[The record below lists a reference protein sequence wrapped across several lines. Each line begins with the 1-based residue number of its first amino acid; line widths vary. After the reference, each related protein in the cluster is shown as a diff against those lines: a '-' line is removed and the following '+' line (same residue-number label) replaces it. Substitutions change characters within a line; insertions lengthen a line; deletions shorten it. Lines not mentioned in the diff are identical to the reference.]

1 MTIELLISC
10 MYQNDISIVTED
22 KLQCDV
28 LVINQCNKDDYS
40 ESMVNGYRVRMI
52 STRERGLS
60 VSRNM
65 AINNSQA
72 DICLI
77 CDDDEVL
84 MPDCAKNILQAFERH
99 PKADIIT
106 FALRY
111 GEKKF
116 ANIEKEV
123 KYVEAMKTSSLQI
136 AFRRKKIQKHR
147 LSFNIKMGSGTGNGG
162 GEEIKFLFDCLKAGL
177 VIWYVPIIIASIQDG
192 SKSQWFK
199 GFTRQYFFNK
209 GWSNKM
215 ILGKFWA
222 CINAAYFTITHYN
235 KYKNDCSFWLSFLY
249 QIKGTFQRK

>member
-1 MTIELLISC
+1 MTLELLISC

-162 GEEIKFLFDCLKAGL
+162 GEEI
-177 VIWYVPIIIASIQDG
+177 
-192 SKSQWFK
+192 
-199 GFTRQYFFNK
+199 
-209 GWSNKM
+209 

-222 CINAAYFTITHYN
+222 CIYAAYFTITHYN

>member
-1 MTIELLISC
+1 
-10 MYQNDISIVTED
+10 
-22 KLQCDV
+22 
-28 LVINQCNKDDYS
+28 
-40 ESMVNGYRVRMI
+40 
-52 STRERGLS
+52 
-60 VSRNM
+60 
-65 AINNSQA
+65 
-72 DICLI
+72 
-77 CDDDEVL
+77 

-209 GWSNKM
+209 
-215 ILGKFWA
+215 ILIFILPLNGGFPV
-222 CINAAYFTITHYN
+222 
-235 KYKNDCSFWLSFLY
+235 LSFVFSGADVHRFY
-249 QIKGTFQRK
+249 YIQRTIPPAVY

>member
-1 MTIELLISC
+1 MGNFS
-10 MYQNDISIVTED
+10 
-22 KLQCDV
+22 
-28 LVINQCNKDDYS
+28 
-40 ESMVNGYRVRMI
+40 
-52 STRERGLS
+52 
-60 VSRNM
+60 
-65 AINNSQA
+65 
-72 DICLI
+72 
-77 CDDDEVL
+77 
-84 MPDCAKNILQAFERH
+84 
-99 PKADIIT
+99 IIT

-222 CINAAYFTITHYN
+222 CIYAAYFTITHYN

>member
-10 MYQNDISIVTED
+10 MYQSDMSIVTED

-28 LVINQCNKDDYS
+28 LVINQCDKDDYF
-40 ESMVNGYRVRMI
+40 ESMINGHRVRMI

-60 VSRNM
+60 ISRNL

-77 CDDDEVL
+77 CDDDEFL
-84 MPDCAKNILQAFERH
+84 MPDCAKNILQAFEEH
-99 PKADIIT
+99 PQADIIT

-116 ANIEKEV
+116 GNVEKQV
-123 KYVEAMKTSSLQI
+123 KYVGVMKTSSLQI
-136 AFRRKKIQKHR
+136 AFRRKKVQKHR
-147 LSFNIKMGSGTGNGG
+147 LSFDIKMGSGTGNGG
-162 GEEIKFLFDCLKAGL
+162 GEEIKFLFDCLNAGL
-177 VIWYVPIIIASIQDG
+177 VIWYVPIIIASIQNS

-199 GFTRQYFFNK
+199 GFTKQYFFNK

-215 ILGKFWA
+215 ILGKLGA
-222 CINAAYFTITHYN
+222 CIYSVYFTVTHYN
-235 KYKNDCSFWLSFLY
+235 KYKENCSFWYSLLY
-249 QIKGTFQRK
+249 QIKGIFHKR